1 MQQLLTFTMLELL
14 LLGGLKVRKVMVA
27 MMLYMLETMTWY
39 LKTAFGQSE
48 TSFGGTD

>member
-14 LLGGLKVRKVMVA
+14 GRLNVRKVMVA

-39 LKTAFGQSE
+39 LKTTFGQSE
-48 TSFGGTD
+48 MLFGGTD